1 MSSVFEKV
9 LGTSILAADTAG
21 NTVREIMKGGN
32 LDIVQKVRVFFK
44 LFYSSAYFKT
54 QIWFQTG
61 EDDLQTA
68 ADRIVNDIIVGSL
81 RRKFPGLAVIGEEGI
96 IDF

>member
-1 MSSVFEKV
+1 MFSLNDF
-9 LGTSILAADTAG
+9 
-21 NTVREIMKGGN
+21 
-32 LDIVQKVRVFFK
+32 
-44 LFYSSAYFKT
+44 T
-54 QIWFQTG
+54 QVSLSKKQVWFQTG

-96 IDF
+96 MDF